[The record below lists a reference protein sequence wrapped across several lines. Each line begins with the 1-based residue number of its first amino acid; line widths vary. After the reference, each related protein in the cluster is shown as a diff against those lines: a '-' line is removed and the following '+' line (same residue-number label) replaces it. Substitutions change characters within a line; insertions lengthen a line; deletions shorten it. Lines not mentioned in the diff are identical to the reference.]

1 MKIRIAWHSVAIYR
15 LDCREQ
21 QYSLGYTF
29 TGLFLGRLAA
39 AMESGGD
46 LTLLELYTEVEEQYW
61 LDHSLEKEMNEM
73 NAREGRPSQV
83 WQWCNR
89 KLKFFLQAFA
99 ELVHAYGSRVQNAR
113 VGDLFSNSGCSG
125 REGSGGDSR
134 HLGWGG
140 PLVRPPYWHY
150 AVWPLGFERDALR
163 HQVRF
168 IIPGIT
174 TCSSSTGT
182 RY

>member
-15 LDCREQ
+15 LVCREQ

-89 KLKFFLQAFA
+89 KLKFFYRLLQNLCMLMGV
-99 ELVHAYGSRVQNAR
+99 EYKM
-113 VGDLFSNSGCSG
+113 
-125 REGSGGDSR
+125 
-134 HLGWGG
+134 
-140 PLVRPPYWHY
+140 
-150 AVWPLGFERDALR
+150 
-163 HQVRF
+163 
-168 IIPGIT
+168 PG
-174 TCSSSTGT
+174 
-182 RY
+182 